1 MKVTVKII
9 DNIGYIKE
17 GAIGRGFGS
26 WSRAARIRD
35 QLQLLDLP
43 KSIPVDQWRNLT
55 AFRIEDVIL
64 GNKNES
70 R

>member
-9 DNIGYIKE
+9 DNTGYIKE
-17 GAIGRGFGS
+17 GSIGVGFGA

-35 QLQLLDLP
+35 NLKLSGFPRSLP
-43 KSIPVDQWRNLT
+43 ITQWRNIT
-55 AFRIEDVIL
+55 AERIEDVIL
-64 GNKNES
+64 GDQNES